1 VTGITEFDRNS
12 QRQHTSCSSQK
23 ASLPVIVVQQQPV
36 PRRLSGA
43 TGVDNKHTFVS
54 AESKPDWPVAPAGE
68 TQLPD
73 PLRSAKT
80 DRASMAGLVQQL
92 ELLAKRQPPR
102 IAAKAKGKIFI
113 MEMSEIVAVQ
123 AQGNY
128 ASLKCQSGSY
138 LLRESL
144 GSIAGKLRPYG
155 FVQIHRSILVNAS
168 FVDEVWPL
176 PTGEYRL
183 RVRDGAE
190 YTVTRRFKNNLKH
203 LAYIWLGSERTSNSA
218 QME

>member
-1 VTGITEFDRNS
+1 
-12 QRQHTSCSSQK
+12 
-23 ASLPVIVVQQQPV
+23 VIVIPQPV
-36 PRRLSGA
+36 PRRLSSA

-54 AESKPDWPVAPAGE
+54 AESKPEWSVAPAAE
-68 TQLPD
+68 ASLPD
-73 PLRSAKT
+73 PLRAIKT
-80 DRASMAGLVQQL
+80 DRASIAGLVQQL
-92 ELLAKRQPPR
+92 DLLAKRQPPR
-102 IAAKAKGKIFI
+102 LAAKAKGKIFI

-144 GSIAGKLRPYG
+144 GSIAGKLKPYG
-155 FVQIHRSILVNAS
+155 FVQIHRSVLVNAS
-168 FVDEVWPL
+168 FVDEAWPL

-190 YTVTRRFKNNLKH
+190 YTVTRRYKDNLKD
-203 LAYIWLGSERTSNSA
+203 LAYVWLGSERTSNSA
-218 QME
+218 RME